1 MITVNYVKTVGQN
14 VSTETHVCQDY
25 SIMFGS
31 TGLEIATGA
40 WGNEWNRLLFKK
52 FKVDK
57 RIDYLDVIVR
67 YGKDK
72 LGKVKT
78 FKVSRDGQ
86 FNPQSPDKYD
96 KFAKYMEHVDKMI
109 ETEKVNTVSIAVGDT
124 DYLMT
129 IGQFEVVDVS
139 YVRKGSVNKKSEK

>member
-25 SIMFGS
+25 SINFGY
-31 TGLEIATGA
+31 TGLEMATGA
-40 WGNEWNRLLFKK
+40 WCNEWNRLLFKK

-72 LGKVKT
+72 LGKAKT

-86 FNPQSPDKYD
+86 FNPQSPDKHD
-96 KFAKYMEHVDKMI
+96 KFAKYMEHVDKLI
-109 ETEKVNTVSIAVGDT
+109 ETEKVNTVSIAIGDT